1 MCNMDTVPAAGC
13 QGVEG
18 ITQAMAVES
27 SRSWLGIWLTS
38 SDHTSDHSFW
48 PGLQWSFI
56 SHSPLLMASDSPQ
69 GPVTH
74 SRFRPGPLA
83 LAHSRSCSLSV
94 MVRVMWL
101 VKKKRRKPLT
111 VVKMLAAVDQIKST
125 RGQILISPHAL
136 FAKRDHLNSNEL
148 RR

>member
-101 VKKKRRKPLT
+101 LKKKKKTSHSSKNVSRSGPNKIHARANIDLASRPLRK
-111 VVKMLAAVDQIKST
+111 
-125 RGQILISPHAL
+125 
-136 FAKRDHLNSNEL
+136 KRPS
-148 RR
+148 